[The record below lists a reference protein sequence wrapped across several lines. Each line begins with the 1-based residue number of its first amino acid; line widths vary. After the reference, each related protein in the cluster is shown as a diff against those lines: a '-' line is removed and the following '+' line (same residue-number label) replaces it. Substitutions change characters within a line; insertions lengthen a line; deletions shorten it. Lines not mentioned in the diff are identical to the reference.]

1 MIKISFLFFL
11 LSLIASADIN
21 INIES
26 DSFDSTIEYDA
37 TQKLITIKNP
47 GNYILAGLSDKTF
60 KIMSSA
66 TLNFN
71 LLEIHSKGKNPPLI
85 IGSKCDVKIHL
96 ITTNVLMDSDQN
108 EKNGIIVMESGSKL
122 TFSAEEDE
130 DSYVILTVF
139 KNMAIYGEESTELIM
154 KNGYIMINAN
164 PGSNVGGI
172 SIRGNIIINNGI
184 ISDDIN
190 PEKYPSIKAGDSII
204 IKKGS
209 ILVHMIEAGKNINLG
224 EITQNPHSEDD
235 DEDPEFGIFIETL
248 NEGIKADSITINS
261 GLIEIFSNKD
271 SISSNKDITIN
282 GGNLLI
288 FAGNSETESQ
298 PFKTNGK
305 TKISNSMIQALGTKC
320 PESEISTQ
328 QVSIAYSGNLK
339 KDQKVEIYLQGESI
353 LELDE
358 REYNY
363 NYFFAS
369 IYKFPGQTKL
379 QIKIDGKEVS
389 SLSGYSCGSGGS
401 TTDEGESS
409 GAKRLDYSFFL
420 VLLILL

>member
-1 MIKISFLFFL
+1 MIKISFLLLL

-26 DSFDSTIEYDA
+26 DSFDSTVEYDA

-85 IGSKCDVKIHL
+85 IGSNCDVKIHL
-96 ITTNVLMDSDQN
+96 ISTNVLIDSDLN
-108 EKNGIIVMESGSKL
+108 EKSGIIFMESGSKL
-122 TFSAEEDE
+122 TFSAEEDV
-130 DSYVILTVF
+130 DSYVVLSVF

-209 ILVHMIEAGKNINLG
+209 ILVHMIEAGKNI
-224 EITQNPHSEDD
+224 I
-235 DEDPEFGIFIETL
+235 
-248 NEGIKADSITINS
+248 
-261 GLIEIFSNKD
+261 
-271 SISSNKDITIN
+271 
-282 GGNLLI
+282 
-288 FAGNSETESQ
+288 
-298 PFKTNGK
+298 
-305 TKISNSMIQALGTKC
+305 
-320 PESEISTQ
+320 
-328 QVSIAYSGNLK
+328 
-339 KDQKVEIYLQGESI
+339 
-353 LELDE
+353 
-358 REYNY
+358 
-363 NYFFAS
+363 
-369 IYKFPGQTKL
+369 
-379 QIKIDGKEVS
+379 
-389 SLSGYSCGSGGS
+389 
-401 TTDEGESS
+401 
-409 GAKRLDYSFFL
+409 
-420 VLLILL
+420 

>member
-1 MIKISFLFFL
+1 MIKISFLFLL
-11 LSLIASADIN
+11 LSLIESADIN

-26 DSFDSTIEYDA
+26 DSFDSTVEYDA

-47 GNYILAGLSDKTF
+47 GNYILEGRSEKTL
-60 KIMSSA
+60 KIISSV

-71 LLEIHSKGKNPPLI
+71 YLQIYSKGKNPPLT

-96 ITTNVLMDSDQN
+96 ISSNILVDSDQN
-108 EKNGIIVMESGSKL
+108 EKSGIIVMESGSKL
-122 TFSAEEDE
+122 TFSADENE
-130 DSYVILTVF
+130 DSYVMLTIF

-154 KNGYIMINAN
+154 DSGNIMINAN
-164 PGSNVGGI
+164 TGSDAGGI
-172 SIRGNIIINNGI
+172 IIGGNIIINNGI

-190 PEKYPSIKAGDSII
+190 PEKYPSIKAGDSIT

-209 ILVHMIEAGKNINLG
+209 FSVHMIEAGKNINLG
-224 EITQNPHSEDD
+224 EIAQTPKSEDD
-235 DEDPEFGIFIETL
+235 DGGPEFGIGIDTL

-261 GLIEIFSNKD
+261 GLIEIFSSKD

-288 FAGNSETESQ
+288 FAGNSDTESQ

-320 PESEISTQ
+320 PESEINTQ

-358 REYNY
+358 REYIY

-369 IYKFPGQTKL
+369 SYQFPGQSEL
-379 QIKIDGKEVS
+379 QIKVDGKEVS
-389 SLSGYSCGSGGS
+389 SLNGYSCGSSGS
-401 TTDEGESS
+401 TADDGEIS
-409 GAKRLDYSFFL
+409 GAKILDYSFFL
-420 VLLILL
+420 LLLIIL

>member
-1 MIKISFLFFL
+1 MIKISFLLLL

-47 GNYILAGLSDKTF
+47 GNYILAGNSDKTL
-60 KIMSSA
+60 KIMSSV

-71 LLEIHSKGKNPPLI
+71 FLQIYSKGKNPPLI

-96 ITTNVLMDSDQN
+96 ITSNVLMDSDQN

-154 KNGYIMINAN
+154 NNGYIMINAN
-164 PGSNVGGI
+164 TGSNAGGI
-172 SIRGNIIINNGI
+172 SIGGNIIINNGM

-190 PEKYPSIKAGDSII
+190 PEKYPSIKTDDSIT

-235 DEDPEFGIFIETL
+235 DEDPEFGMAIDTL
-248 NEGIKADSITINS
+248 NDGIKADSITINS

-401 TTDEGESS
+401 TADEGESS
-409 GAKRLDYSFFL
+409 GVRSIDYSFFL
-420 VLLILL
+420 LLLILL

>member
-1 MIKISFLFFL
+1 MIKISFLFLL

-26 DSFDSTIEYDA
+26 DSFDSTVEYDT

-47 GNYILAGLSDKTF
+47 GNYILAGSSDKTL

-71 LLEIHSKGKNPPLI
+71 FLQIYSKGKNPPLT

-96 ITTNVLMDSDQN
+96 ISSNILMDSDQN

-122 TFSAEEDE
+122 TFSAEDNE
-130 DSYVILTVF
+130 DSYLTLTIF
-139 KNMAIYGEESTELIM
+139 KNMAIYGEETTELIM
-154 KNGYIMINAN
+154 DNGYIMINAN
-164 PGSNVGGI
+164 TGSNAGGI
-172 SIRGNIIINNGI
+172 IMGGNIIINNGT

-190 PEKYPSIKAGDSII
+190 PEKYPSIKAGDSIT

-224 EITQNPHSEDD
+224 EITQNPLREDD
-235 DEDPEFGIFIETL
+235 DGEPEFGMVIDTL

-282 GGNLLI
+282 GGKLLL
-288 FAGNSETESQ
+288 FAGNSDTQSQ

-305 TKISNSMIQALGTKC
+305 TKISNSIIQALGTKC
-320 PESEISTQ
+320 PESEITTQ

-353 LELDE
+353 LESDE
-358 REYNY
+358 REYIY
-363 NYFFAS
+363 SYFFLS
-369 IYKFPGQTKL
+369 SYQFPGQSKL
-379 QIKIDGKEVS
+379 QIKIDGNQVS
-389 SLSGYSCGSGGS
+389 NLSGYSCGSSGS
-401 TTDEGESS
+401 TAADGESS
-409 GAKRLDYSFFL
+409 GAKRLDYSIFL
-420 VLLILL
+420 ILLILL